1 MHGIFIPLSLN
12 VIPSLEARF
21 LLSQIAYYSRKG
33 NSFYKF
39 TAPAEK
45 TEEYREGDSWT
56 ELLGISEHKVRKAKK
71 YLIEKGF
78 IKTTINMCRK
88 TTYYITEQG
97 SELFKDGDK
106 SKKVVPKAEVKSEV
120 SKAEEKSE
128 VPKET
133 LQEPEAK
140 SEVPKETLQKPEAK
154 SEISEV
160 KSEVPKEVKSE
171 VSEKTLQKPEAKT
184 EVVKKIP
191 EPVAEIGYQITEYI
205 KKEMLIDISGEWF
218 MNKFLRSRI
227 GVKYEKDDIFGG
239 LDILI
244 DKSINKYDKSI
255 IANVENMFA
264 PFHFEA
270 SINEFIAYKSEK
282 AEREKQRELAYLN
295 PKNKYLPRDEDLM
308 YIDIFR
314 FLYIKKYGRESHDKE
329 MPIFEKISKNSGLTM
344 AFIKK
349 KGGKEDILRKLETRE
364 EPLEEF
370 AKIWRKD
377 REYAVYREERSTYTP
392 IFKEPLDASTVSK
405 LKIVIYAFQQGLLD
419 CNEIKLKSATEN
431 KPLAI
436 EVIEEVEKMK
446 NSNIADA
453 FEFNI
458 TDALSINLE
467 EFGKE

>member
-88 TTYYITEQG
+88 TTYYITEKG

-106 SKKVVPKAEVKSEV
+106 SKKVVPKAE
-120 SKAEEKSE
+120 
-128 VPKET
+128 
-133 LQEPEAK
+133 AK
-140 SEVPKETLQKPEAK
+140 SEVPKETLQKPEVK
-154 SEISEV
+154 SEISEETLQ
-160 KSEVPKEVKSE
+160 KPEVKSE
-171 VSEKTLQKPEAKT
+171 IPKAEVKSEISEKTLQKPKAKT

-218 MNKFLRSRI
+218 TNKFLRSRI
-227 GVKYEKDDIFGG
+227 GLKYEKDDIFGG

-295 PKNKYLPRDEDLM
+295 PQNKYLPRDEDLM

-329 MPIFEKISKNSGLTM
+329 MSKFEKISKNSGLTM

-392 IFKEPLDASTVSK
+392 IFKEPLDAATASK
-405 LKIVIYAFQQGLLD
+405 FKIVIYAFQQGLLD
-419 CNEIKLKSATEN
+419 CNEIKLKSAIEN
-431 KPLAI
+431 RPLAI

-446 NSNIADA
+446 NSDIADA
-453 FEFNI
+453 FEFDI